1 MVRPKSG
8 SRGTLTP
15 RVHTI
20 LTYNFDDLLET
31 ALREAR
37 HEYQVFL
44 SKGVETESLRLGK
57 PFGHRDGPSA
67 VDIYHVHGFC
77 PDPRGAYFAAP
88 LDNIDLVFSEAQ
100 NRATYGDDA
109 SWTKRVQTALFGRSP
124 CLIIGSSLADED
136 AVAQLAD
143 AHRRRPGWFSYVVL
157 MMPKDIAAD
166 GREPDGAALESRAA
180 RYRELGLHVL
190 WIRSHDE
197 IPELLDAI
205 SQPPEGWAA
214 PDLGIA
220 LAPELIRQPDT
231 PAAAVTLGLALAK
244 LRDRAGA
251 EEAFTRAR
259 NSTDAEAVV
268 AATRNLAVLRLEH
281 GDLRGGCA
289 ALLETIALAHAEQ
302 SPRAMVD
309 LGLLLLHRLGDRDGG
324 LALLERAI
332 QTGHPKWAERASAE
346 RARFLQTETVQG
358 RSARDR
364 ICPST

>member
-1 MVRPKSG
+1 
-8 SRGTLTP
+8 
-15 RVHTI
+15 
-20 LTYNFDDLLET
+20 
-31 ALREAR
+31 
-37 HEYQVFL
+37 VFL
-44 SKGVETESLRLGK
+44 SKGGETESLRLGK

-100 NRATYGDDA
+100 YRATYGDDA

-143 AHRRRPGWFSYVVL
+143 AHRRRPGWFTYVVL

-205 SQPPEGWAA
+205 
-214 PDLGIA
+214 
-220 LAPELIRQPDT
+220 RQPDT

-251 EEAFTRAR
+251 EE
-259 NSTDAEAVV
+259 
-268 AATRNLAVLRLEH
+268 
-281 GDLRGGCA
+281 DLR
-289 ALLETIALAHAEQ
+289 
-302 SPRAMVD
+302 
-309 LGLLLLHRLGDRDGG
+309 
-324 LALLERAI
+324 ERA
-332 QTGHPKWAERASAE
+332 TPAMPRRLLRPPVTSRCCASSTATSAE
-346 RARFLQTETVQG
+346 GVPP
-358 RSARDR
+358 
-364 ICPST
+364 C